1 MFINTLNLFKNK
13 NLINILLVIY
23 VYMPFIKNILEDT
36 IGVSFIIGY
45 IITIFLS
52 ILVILDNFVISRKVK
67 YFFAFFSIVMMINA
81 SLVDYYKY
89 VFVEGIQALISIGVA
104 IIIINSPKFSFN

>member
-67 YFFAFFSIVMMINA
+67 YFFAFFSIV
-81 SLVDYYKY
+81 
-89 VFVEGIQALISIGVA
+89 
-104 IIIINSPKFSFN
+104 